1 MTGLN
6 LKFSATARQP
16 DSLMSRVE
24 TALLHADQLTLQ
36 DLSARLDEPINALR
50 FTVRN
55 LVKANRAHQVRQAG
69 AVPTFA
75 WGPEPR
81 ESVAT
86 MREFHTKTDYVPP
99 QWTNEI
105 ARPGS
110 EDHKQYGSLQ
120 PDGTVKPYRPPSHG
134 CVGRLNSSANPGR
147 G

>member
-1 MTGLN
+1 MSGLS
-6 LKFSATARQP
+6 LKFAATARQP

-36 DLSARLDEPINALR
+36 DLSARLDEPIGALR
-50 FTVRN
+50 FSVRN
-55 LVKANRAHQVRQAG
+55 LVKARRAHQVCQAG
-69 AVPTFA
+69 AVAVFA
-75 WGPEPR
+75 WGPKPS

-86 MREFHTKTDYVPP
+86 MREFHTKTPYVPP

-105 ARPGS
+105 ARPGG

-134 CVGRLNSSANPGR
+134 CVGLLKSAANPGK